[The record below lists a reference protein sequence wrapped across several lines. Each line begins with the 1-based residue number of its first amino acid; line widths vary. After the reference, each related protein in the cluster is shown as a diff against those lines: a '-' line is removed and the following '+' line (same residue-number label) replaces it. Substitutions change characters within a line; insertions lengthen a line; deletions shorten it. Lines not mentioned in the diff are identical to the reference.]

1 MIYELS
7 KGERMCLWPLIEGW
21 QETLLWSCLQGHMG
35 RAWAD
40 GPEAPQSARILVGDF
55 FFFAGRPN
63 RALAA
68 MEEGFGGFAILT
80 PQTKAWEDLL
90 EAVWGNRAER
100 AVRWAIRKEPDVFDR
115 ARLHALAAALPEGFL
130 LRAMDQAL
138 CEQAAAMDWS
148 RDLCSQFDGIQDYVN
163 RGIGMAAVYNGR
175 LVSGASSYTVYDGG
189 IEIEIDTDPA
199 FRNRGLATACG
210 AALILQCLDRGLY
223 PSWDAHDL
231 RSVHLAEKLG
241 YHRAGPYPVFLLQ
254 ISSVYKELHADH
266 ETGC

>member
-7 KGERMCLWPLIEGW
+7 KEKRSCLWPLIEGW
-21 QETLLWSCLQGHMG
+21 QETMLWSCLQGHMG

-40 GPEAPQSARILVGDF
+40 SAESPRSARILVGDF
-55 FFFAGRPN
+55 CFFAGAPN
-63 RALAA
+63 ERLAA
-68 MEEGFGGFAILT
+68 MEAGFGGFSILT
-80 PQTKAWEDLL
+80 PQTADWAAVL
-90 EAVWGNRAER
+90 ENVWGDRAEQ
-100 AVRWAIRKEPDVFDR
+100 ATRWAIRKEPDVFDR
-115 ARLHALAAALPEGFL
+115 ARLQALTAALPEGFS
-130 LRAMDQAL
+130 LRPMDRAL
-138 CEQAAAMDWS
+138 CEQAGAMDWS
-148 RDLCSQFDGIQDYVN
+148 RDLCSQFDSIKDYVN
-163 RGIGMAAVYNGR
+163 QGIGVAAVHNGR

-210 AALILQCLDRGLY
+210 AALILNCLDRGLY

-241 YHRAGPYPVFLLQ
+241 YHRAGPYPVYLLQ
-254 ISSVYKELHADH
+254 LSSVYKELHADH